1 MVMLT
6 QLNKVVDAKF
16 TEEAKLQVCNRIF
29 QFVRGETSQE
39 AEEVREKMQ
48 GEIDYLQ
55 EENSSLVIEVNEY
68 KRKIQNLLEKSM
80 LLETKVEDQITEAAM
95 YKERVESMLE
105 ENRKLVTETA
115 VLNKNIENYKQVQEA
130 LEKKVSNLEKELLTF
145 TKVKS
150 KSAVAEAEMHQ
161 KKVL

>member
-1 MVMLT
+1 M
-6 QLNKVVDAKF
+6 
-16 TEEAKLQVCNRIF
+16 
-29 QFVRGETSQE
+29 
-39 AEEVREKMQ
+39 
-48 GEIDYLQ
+48 
-55 EENSSLVIEVNEY
+55 IEVNEY

-80 LLETKVEDQITEAAM
+80 LLEAKVEDQITEAAM

-150 KSAVAEAEMHQ
+150 KSAVAEAEMH
-161 KKVL
+161 